1 MSARMLPERRLLVPC
16 AVVLGTLALSGCGVG
31 ARATECEEVTRTLT
45 LPKPTKAKTS
55 NATLLSAAAEEFDEA
70 STRAQALTN
79 LRPELGAIATE
90 AATHFATFAKELRS
104 AARARK
110 AERAPDYA
118 AARQRTE
125 ETRRAMNALA
135 QRFDAICA
143 R

>member
-1 MSARMLPERRLLVPC
+1 MRLGKRLLELC
-16 AVVLGTLALSGCGVG
+16 AVALGALALWGCGVG
-31 ARATECEEVTRTLT
+31 ARATECAEVTRTLT
-45 LPKPTKAKTS
+45 LPKPAKPKTS
-55 NATLLSAAAEEFDEA
+55 SAALLLEAAKEFDAA
-70 STRAQALTN
+70 SKRAQALTN
-79 LRPELGAIATE
+79 LRPELAPIATE
-90 AATHFATFAKELRS
+90 AVAHFATFARELRS

-125 ETRRAMNALA
+125 EARRAMTALA